1 MWFKC
6 PKEGDKQRL
15 LGCTGVK
22 ENPIQESLL
31 EEVAFELREME
42 SFLKVMKEKELS
54 RLKK

>member
-22 ENPIQESLL
+22 ANPTQESLL